1 VVKFELQPAF
11 AQEMAW
17 ILFGREA
24 SSQIRATRK
33 HDAPELLHA
42 AHLTDYGIAHLG
54 GSGGEIGF
62 IERTAEQRSGRE
74 RDFLCVRSLLQ
85 TPNQRRKQQT

>member
-1 VVKFELQPAF
+1 MQPAL

-42 AHLTDYGIAHLG
+42 TRVTDYGIAHLG

-62 IERTAEQRSGRE
+62 VERTAEQGSGRQ
-74 RDFLCVRSLLQ
+74 RNFLCVRPLLQ
-85 TPNQRRKQQT
+85 TPNQGHKQQT